1 MRICIYAIVSVKGKV
16 NFKAKVVPVKA
27 INANTKME
35 LQLNLASRSLRFTF
49 EKFLTVPIK

>member
-35 LQLNLASRSLRFTF
+35 LQLNLASRFLRFTF